1 MEPAD
6 LWQRYMPPE
15 YAHAAP
21 IGLTELERDM
31 RVRVKNHTLLRIG
44 HVRPQKVDGRKTGW
58 REEHAVGLR
67 RARRPPA
74 GTRRPPSEAMDVE
87 GLDLAVMFPSRGLF
101 VLGLDSVDH
110 VGSDGLEPAYASAI
124 ARGYNDWLADYCKE
138 FARADVRRGD
148 GRPARHRRRHPRGAP
163 LRGGA
168 RLQGGVPRAGLR
180 QRPALAP
187 PRLRPAVGRDRA
199 ARRAAQL
206 PRRRADLPHARL
218 LAARCSTSS
227 CSGTPSTSRSPSSS
241 AR

>member
-58 REEHAVGLR
+58 REEHASVYADPEARRLGPGVHRAGHGRRGPRPGRDVPEPRAVRARPRLRRPHRQRRPRAGLR
-67 RARRPPA
+67 VGDRAGLQRLA
-74 GTRRPPSEAMDVE
+74 GRLLQGVA
-87 GLDLAVMFPSRGLF
+87 G
-101 VLGLDSVDH
+101 
-110 VGSDGLEPAYASAI
+110 
-124 ARGYNDWLADYCKE
+124 
-138 FARADVRRGD
+138 ADVRRRD
-148 GRPARHRRRHPRGAP
+148 GRPARHRRRRPRGAP

-168 RLQGGVPRAGLR
+168 RVQGGVPRAGLR